1 MNIMVLKDEGLN
13 IEVINQCFG
22 GNEDIYF
29 KFLRRFFEDNDYINF
44 NELMVNGTYSEAFN
58 SAHALKGVAG
68 NLGMIKIY
76 EYLLV
81 IVEKLRNF
89 DYDDLEDIYISFK
102 KECDRI
108 QMVAERMV

>member
-1 MNIMVLKDEGLN
+1 MNIMVLKNEGLN

-29 KFLRRFFEDNDYINF
+29 KFLRRFFEDKDYINF
-44 NELMVNGTYSEAFN
+44 NELMVNSTYSEAFN

-68 NLGMIKIY
+68 NLGMTKVY
-76 EYLLV
+76 ECLLV
-81 IVEKLRNF
+81 IVEKLRNS
-89 DYDDLEDIYISFK
+89 DYDDLEDLYISFK

-108 QMVAERMV
+108 QMVADRMI